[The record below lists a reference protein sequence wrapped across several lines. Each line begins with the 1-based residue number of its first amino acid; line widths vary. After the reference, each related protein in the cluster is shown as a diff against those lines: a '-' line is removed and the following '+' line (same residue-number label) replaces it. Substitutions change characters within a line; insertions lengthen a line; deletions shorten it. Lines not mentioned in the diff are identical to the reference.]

1 MTEESRLARIENKL
15 DRLADAVVSLARME
29 ERMVTLFRRTD
40 GNDDKLRELEQR
52 IAALE
57 RLDVGRGH
65 FFRVVDKIAWLVIGA
80 AVATLIKI
88 SGFG

>member
-80 AVATLIKI
+80 AVAMLAKV
-88 SGFG
+88 SGLG

>member
-40 GNDDKLRELEQR
+40 GNDDKLRDLEQR

-65 FFRVVDKIAWLVIGA
+65 FFRVVDKIAWLLIGA
-80 AVATLIKI
+80 AVAMLAKV
-88 SGFG
+88 SGLG